1 MPRVCILSEVR
12 VKSKIKTDLHVES
25 SRDPPDHLILT
36 LLWEWG
42 FVQPL
47 PVATGPLVFTMIT
60 RSQAVVFQG
69 YIRAEREGMDGVQ
82 IKMPQSSLF
91 SLRISHF
98 PWISAFQIAFSLW
111 LIIRVLKK
119 SILTFCQ
126 FLSWLLW
133 NRALYEILALPFS
146 LNLLLLLFG
155 H

>member
-1 MPRVCILSEVR
+1 MPRVFILSEVR
-12 VKSKIKTDLHVES
+12 VKSKTKTDLHVES

-47 PVATGPLVFTMIT
+47 PVVTGPLVFTMIE
-60 RSQAVVFQG
+60 RSRAVVFQG
-69 YIRAEREGMDGVQ
+69 YIKAEREGMDGVQ

-98 PWISAFQIAFSLW
+98 PWINAFQIAFSLW
-111 LIIRVLKK
+111 LIFRVLKK

-126 FLSWLLW
+126 FLSCLSR
-133 NRALYEILALPFS
+133 NRGLYEILALPFL